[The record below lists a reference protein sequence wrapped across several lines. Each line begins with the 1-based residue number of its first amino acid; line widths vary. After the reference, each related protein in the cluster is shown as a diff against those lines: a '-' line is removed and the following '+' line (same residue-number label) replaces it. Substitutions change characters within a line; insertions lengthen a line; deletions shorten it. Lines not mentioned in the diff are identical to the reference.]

1 MMTGTNGAQLTGSM
15 WSRCRSGSRRI
26 RLLGLAALAAAP
38 LQVLAQTQNP
48 GLGLP
53 GLPYANGVE
62 QAAAEANQLV
72 FDTLDPSCN
81 PGGIYDRDPEPSAP
95 PVGTS
100 CNADRFFVYLN
111 ARELVHTAN
120 EIRGDGAVVAS
131 LGSDL
136 RGLGLAL
143 RWTAAEELAA
153 QGSMATEFANNQL
166 SNLAARLNALRFGS
180 ARFRAASVY
189 RFDARHDRLF
199 AANDDNDVGAAA
211 TDEPAG
217 ETYSRWGGFL
227 NGAFGFGVK
236 QPTSLEDAFDFDG
249 SEMTLGVDYRFPSNV
264 VLGGILG
271 VGTQTLDF
279 DEAAS
284 DISVVD
290 GDIGS
295 DGRSLI
301 LFALY
306 QGEKLSVSG
315 SVGAQSLDYDIER
328 NIKYPSFNPN
338 TTSVNSLAN
347 SHPSADLTTATFGVG
362 YAFPFGRFTIEPNF
376 YAEYVD
382 MTIGAFAEERSIN
395 RLSNTNISKRFD
407 LDVSEQNIQS
417 LDASFMLRM
426 QYVVTPRFGVI
437 IPYLSL
443 EAHRELEDN
452 ARTITAGYA
461 AIADILGSSSF
472 AVPTDVPDDAYSVA
486 SVGVSLVLRGGRQ
499 RTIDG
504 PITGGLSA
512 FFQLKKVS
520 NLLYYDDAVMTGG
533 FRYEF

>member
-1 MMTGTNGAQLTGSM
+1 MMTGTNGAQLTGTM
-15 WSRCRSGSRRI
+15 RSECTSTSRRI
-26 RLLGLAALAAAP
+26 RLIGLAALAAAP

-53 GLPYANGVE
+53 GLPYANEVE
-62 QAAAEANQLV
+62 QAAADANQLV
-72 FDTLDPSCN
+72 FNTLDSSCN
-81 PGGIYDRDPEPSAP
+81 PGGIYDSEPEPSAP

-120 EIRGDGAVVAS
+120 EIRGDGANVAS

-136 RGLGLAL
+136 KGLGLAL

-153 QGSMATEFANNQL
+153 QGSMATRFSNNQR

-189 RFDARHDRLF
+189 RFDAQHDRLF
-199 AANDDNDVGAAA
+199 AQNDGDVGAAA

-227 NGAFGFGVK
+227 NGAFGFGAK
-236 QPTSLEDAFDFDG
+236 QPTPLEDAFDFDG
-249 SEMTLGVDYRFPSNV
+249 SEMTLGVDYRFPSDV

-271 VGTQTLDF
+271 LGRQMLDF

-290 GDIGS
+290 GNIES
-295 DGRSLI
+295 DARSLI

-362 YAFPFGRFTIEPNF
+362 YAFSFGRFTLEPNF

-395 RLSNTNISKRFD
+395 RLSNTSISKRFD
-407 LDVSEQNIQS
+407 LDVSEQNIES
-417 LDASFMLRM
+417 LDAAFLLRM

-443 EAHRELEDN
+443 EAHSELEDN
-452 ARTITAGYA
+452 PRTITAGYA

-472 AVPTDVPDDAYSVA
+472 AVPTDVPDDSYNVA